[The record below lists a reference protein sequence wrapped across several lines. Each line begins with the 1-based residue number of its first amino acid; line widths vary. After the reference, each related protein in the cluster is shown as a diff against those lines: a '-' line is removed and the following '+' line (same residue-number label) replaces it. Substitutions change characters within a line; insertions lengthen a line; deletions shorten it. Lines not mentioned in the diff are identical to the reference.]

1 MDKNEKVVDAKAIV
15 ANREKQI
22 VRTSIIGIVVNI
34 CLAGFKAFVGMLTHS
49 IAITLDAVNN
59 LSDALSSIITV
70 IGTKLA
76 ARSADYKHPY
86 GYGRIE
92 YMSAMIISAIIL
104 YAGVTSFIESVKK
117 IIDPVT
123 PDYTTVSLVI
133 VAVAIVTKIV
143 LGRYVQ
149 SVGKK
154 VNSGS
159 LEASGK
165 DALMDSVISATTLV
179 AAIIYLTAGISLEAY
194 LGALISLVIIKAG
207 IDLIRETISQL
218 LGERV
223 DQEVSVGIK
232 RFIVAFDEDIHGAY
246 DLTLHNY
253 GPDIY
258 LGSVHIEIP
267 DDYSIEKLDDL
278 TRRLMDAVYAEF
290 NVILTAVSIYASNTD
305 DKEKAAAR
313 SAISGLALQHEY
325 VKGFHGFYIS
335 DERKLISFDVVVKF
349 EAPDMN
355 AICEAIKAEVEE
367 RWPGYH
373 VRVNLDVDMSD

>member
-1 MDKNEKVVDAKAIV
+1 MDNENKVVDGKAIV
-15 ANREKQI
+15 ADREKQI
-22 VRTSIIGIVVNI
+22 IKTSIIGIIVNI

-70 IGTKLA
+70 AGTKLA
-76 ARSADYKHPY
+76 AKAPDYKHPY
-86 GYGRIE
+86 GHGRIE
-92 YMSAMIISAIIL
+92 YLSAMIISVIIM
-104 YAGVTSFIESVKK
+104 YAGVTAFIESIKK
-117 IIDPVT
+117 IISPVL
-123 PDYTTVSLVI
+123 PDYNTISLII
-133 VAVAIVTKIV
+133 VAVAVVTKIL

-149 SVGKK
+149 SVGRK

-165 DALMDSVISATTLV
+165 DALMDSVISTSTLV
-179 AAIIYLTAGISLEAY
+179 AAGIFLIFGISLEAY
-194 LGALISLVIIKAG
+194 LGAVIALVIIKAG
-207 IDLIRETISQL
+207 IDVMRETISQL

-223 DQEVSVGIK
+223 DKDLSVSIK
-232 RFIVAFDEDIHGAY
+232 RFIAGFEDVHGAY

-278 TRRLMDAVYAEF
+278 TRRIMDAVFAEF

-313 SAISGLALQHEY
+313 SKLSGIALAHEF

-335 DERKLISFDVVVKF
+335 DERRLISFDVVVRF

-355 AICEAIKAEVEE
+355 AICEEIREEVEALYPE
-367 RWPGYH
+367 YI

>member
-1 MDKNEKVVDAKAIV
+1 MDNNKQNIDAKAIV
-15 ANREKQI
+15 ADREKQI
-22 VRTSIIGIVVNI
+22 VRTSVIGIVVNI
-34 CLAGFKAFVGMLTHS
+34 CLAGFKAFVGLLTHS

-76 ARSADYKHPY
+76 GRSADYKHPY

-92 YMSAMIISAIIL
+92 YLSAMIISVIIM
-104 YAGVTSFIESVKK
+104 YAGVTAFIESVKK
-117 IIDPVT
+117 IMDPVT
-123 PDYTTVSLVI
+123 PDYTTVSLII
-133 VAVAIVTKIV
+133 VAVAVVTKIF

-149 SVGKK
+149 SVGRR
-154 VNSGS
+154 VNSAS

-165 DALMDSVISATTLV
+165 DALMDSVISASTLL
-179 AAIIYLTAGISLEAY
+179 AAGIFLIFGISLEAY
-194 LGALISLVIIKAG
+194 LGAVIALVIIKAG
-207 IDLIRETISQL
+207 IDVMRETISQL

-223 DQEVSVGIK
+223 DKDLSVSIK
-232 RFIVAFDEDIHGAY
+232 RFIANFDEDVHGAY

-258 LGSVHIEIP
+258 LGSVHIEVP
-267 DDYSIEKLDDL
+267 DSYSIEKLDDL

-313 SAISGLALQHEY
+313 SKVSGMALSHEF
-325 VKGFHGFYIS
+325 VKGFHGFFIS
-335 DERKLISFDVVVKF
+335 DERRLISFDVVVKF
-349 EAPDMN
+349 EAPDMA
-355 AICEAIKAEVEE
+355 AICDSIKAEVEE
-367 RWPGYH
+367 LYPGYT